1 MAATVRGRGAN
12 DEADGGAR
20 VVPTGAAPA
29 PGPWIARQ
37 AVLPSFGPVVRR
49 GSDDDFAHPAERELA
64 RVLTFYGVRWVYEPT
79 TFALRRTGDGG
90 SAAFFTPDFY
100 LPDHRLY
107 IELTTMRQRL
117 VTRKNQKLR
126 RLRALYPAV
135 GIKLLYRRDY
145 QQLVDAYEPAKA
157 DPDQDRI
164 GPIVYPASVIAA
176 RIETLAGQIAADF
189 AVAGPSWS
197 TRSPVLVGVGQGSD
211 RFLSALTA
219 ALTHRGVEY
228 GQDRIELTRYDPV
241 GDGRA
246 RVRRAPHL
254 DLSGRRVLLVEDVVS
269 TGLSLAYLVAWL
281 RRRGVRDITACTLLD
296 RTAARLVEVPVR
308 HVGFEVSAALLAGFG
323 LGLRRQFS
331 ELPYIAAIAPASLP
345 RSSV

>member
-1 MAATVRGRGAN
+1 MGGRAAN
-12 DEADGGAR
+12 DMADGGDRAA
-20 VVPTGAAPA
+20 PIGAAAA
-29 PGPWIARQ
+29 PGSGIARQ
-37 AVLPSFGPVVRR
+37 AVLPSFGPAVRR

-64 RVLTFYGVRWVYEPT
+64 RLLTFYGVRWAYEPT
-79 TFALRRTGDGG
+79 TFDLRRAGGGG

-126 RLRALYPAV
+126 RLRELYPEV

-157 DPDQDRI
+157 DPDQERI
-164 GPIVYPASVIAA
+164 GPIVYPAAVIAA
-176 RIETLAGQIAADF
+176 RVETLADQIAADF
-189 AVAGPSWS
+189 AVSAPSWS

-211 RFLSALTA
+211 RFLSALSA
-219 ALTHRGVEY
+219 ALTHRGVAY

-246 RVRRAPHL
+246 RVRRAPCL
-254 DLSGRRVLLVEDVVS
+254 ELSGRRVLLVEDVVS

-281 RRRGVRDITACTLLD
+281 RRRGVRDVSACTLLD
-296 RTAARLVEVPVR
+296 RAAARLVEVPIR
-308 HVGFEVSAALLAGFG
+308 HAGFQVSAALVAGFG